1 MCQYIF
7 IIVILMIYCLVIFQ
21 KDQVKTNIAITVKVS
36 ENCLCGECGVFD
48 EHNCLC
54 GECSMNT
61 TMLASLH
68 GSLAFKMTEVKWLV
82 ENNDRKHLGH

>member
-1 MCQYIF
+1 MMILMCQYIF

-36 ENCLCGECGVFD
+36 ENCLCGEC
-48 EHNCLC
+48 
-54 GECSMNT
+54 SMNT